1 MDSTMITA
9 IAAACGSVIGAA
21 ATITTNWIS
30 QRSQGLR
37 AEREQTLRDREA
49 LYGEFISEASR
60 LTVEAL
66 GHSLERPDTF
76 VKLYGIT
83 GRIRL
88 VSTDAVLAAAEACI
102 REIIDLYA
110 RPNMTVDQMRRAFE
124 HEGFDP
130 IKDFSVICRKELF
143 EVDGRA

>member
-1 MDSTMITA
+1 MDSAMITA
-9 IAAACGSVIGAA
+9 IAAACGSVVGAA
-21 ATITTNWIS
+21 ATIATNWIT
-30 QRSQGLR
+30 QRSQQVR
-37 AEREQTLRDREA
+37 AEREQTLRNRET

-102 REIIDLYA
+102 RQIIDLYA
-110 RPNMTVDQMRRAFE
+110 KPNMTVDQMRAAFE

-130 IKDFSVICRKELF
+130 LKDFSVACRKELF
-143 EVDGRA
+143 DEK